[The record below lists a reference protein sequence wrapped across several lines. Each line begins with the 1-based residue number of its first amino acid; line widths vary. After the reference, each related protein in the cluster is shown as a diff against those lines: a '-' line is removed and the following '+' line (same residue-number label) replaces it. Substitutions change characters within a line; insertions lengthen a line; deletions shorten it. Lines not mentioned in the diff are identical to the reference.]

1 MVTPNPRDIKPHL
14 QPQLLLVDPG
24 GLVHDCL
31 IVERLAD
38 SHPPCQDQETSSS
51 LEKCCQPCDRD
62 VRVEDVELAQP
73 EVGEVRDA
81 AVGHVA
87 GTFDVKQLERVAA
100 GLAQNQD
107 DLVRTSSA
115 KM

>member
-1 MVTPNPRDIKPHL
+1 M
-14 QPQLLLVDPG
+14 
-24 GLVHDCL
+24 
-31 IVERLAD
+31 
-38 SHPPCQDQETSSS
+38 
-51 LEKCCQPCDRD
+51 EKCRQPCDRD

-87 GTFDVKQLERVAA
+87 RTFDIEQLERVAA

-115 KM
+115 KMKHFLLEILRKYFLREKWTRWCILENASTAKFSIC